1 MVLELDTSGQRYTLY
16 MYQKISISI
25 YVPQG
30 VCPGVAGAEE
40 EGVGEH

>member
-1 MVLELDTSGQRYTLY
+1 MWYTNGPL
-16 MYQKISISI
+16 QNIALLSPFKLTV
-25 YVPQG
+25 VPLG